1 MKKCTQIKLATDEIT
16 LRIFENSNTNEIKQD
31 LEHSIV
37 YLKNLYKDAKT
48 PIRVTGK
55 TLTSEEIDMVEGII
69 KRNIDVNVSFD
80 SPREMGLSEIKKAFD
95 KEIETSETKYYKG
108 SLRCGQ
114 KLEYEGSIVVIGDV
128 NGGAE
133 IIARD
138 NIVILGKLRGIA
150 HAGAKGNKKAII
162 AAQSIESPQIRI
174 SNIVKEIDKEE
185 EEKKEKRKY
194 AYINGENILVE

>member
-16 LRIFENSNTNEIKQD
+16 LKIFENSNTNEIKQD

>member
-16 LRIFENSNTNEIKQD
+16 LKIFENSNTNEIKQD
-31 LEHSIV
+31 LENSIV

>member
-174 SNIVKEIDKEE
+174 SNIVKEIEKKE